1 MSKGALIT
9 VLLLLLL
16 ALTVAPVALASHP
29 GAPVGSCPTGFD
41 LHHAG
46 MHDHHEHDQ
55 DVMHRHVGLDRDLN
69 GDGYWCVKHVGGAQ
83 HIHVRIDNTL
93 PLS

>member
-1 MSKGALIT
+1 MNKRSLIA

-16 ALTVAPVALASHP
+16 TLTLASAALASHP
-29 GAPVGSCPTGFD
+29 TEPLGSCPDGFH
-41 LHHAG
+41 LHHVG

-55 DVMHRHVGLDRDLN
+55 DMMHRHVGLDTDLN
-69 GDGYWCVKHVGGAQ
+69 GDGYWCVKHVGAEQ
-83 HIHVRIDNTL
+83 HIHVHVDNSL